1 MYKELT
7 HSGTK
12 TLETPRLSLRRFV
25 PEDAENMYRNWAS
38 ESAVVKY
45 LTWPVHGSP
54 EISAQIIA
62 DWVEGYKQ
70 DDYYQWAIVL
80 KEIDQPIGSISAVS
94 LDNDVRSA
102 EIGYCIGTKWWH
114 QGITTE
120 ALGAVIDYLIR
131 QVGML
136 RVEARHD
143 VANPNSGAVMKK
155 CGMEY
160 EGTLRQSSR
169 SNQGIADT
177 CVYSILARDYLK

>member
-1 MYKELT
+1 MKHL
-7 HSGTK
+7 GTAL
-12 TLETPRLSLRRFV
+12 LETERLVLRPFAV
-25 PEDAENMYRNWAS
+25 SDAAAMYRNWAS
-38 ESAVVKY
+38 DPEVTKF
-45 LTWPVHGSP
+45 LTWPVHESP
-54 EISAQIIA
+54 EATA
-62 DWVEGYKQ
+62 ELLTDWVKQYKTPE
-70 DDYYQWAIVL
+70 YYQWAIVL
-80 KEIDQPIGSISAVS
+80 KEIDQPIGSISVVS
-94 LDNDVRSA
+94 INNDVCSA

-136 RVEARHD
+136 RVEARHE

-155 CGMEY
+155 CGMVY